1 MELNLIFVGIVIIIA
16 AILLIIFWPRD
27 NSLHR
32 NLSAGFVKIIVA
44 CLVIVIIVCCLLAG
58 KEIVRNGVGELY
70 TDYAE
75 AVQKTAAEEGDML
88 VITVNLGKIQ
98 INGRDQSLEEVAE
111 VLGDGVNEGKKIR
124 VVDDYALAGTYNE
137 LMDLISD
144 FGIDRASIE
153 EVKIP

>member
-16 AILLIIFWPRD
+16 AVLLFIFWPRN

-32 NLSAGFVKIIVA
+32 NLKAGFVKITVA
-44 CLVIVIIVCCLLAG
+44 GLVIVILVCCLLAG
-58 KEIVRNGVGELY
+58 KEIIRNGVGELT

-75 AVQKTAAEEGDML
+75 VVQKKAAEEGDIL
-88 VITVNLGKIQ
+88 VITVNLGNIQ
-98 INGRDQSLEEVAE
+98 INDKDHSLEDVAE
-111 VLGDGVNEGKKIR
+111 VLSNGVSEGKKIR

-137 LMDLISD
+137 LMDLID
-144 FGIDRASIE
+144 RFGIDRDSIE